1 MTLKLTRPVSEILS
15 VMLSICV
22 ILSFLV
28 IWFTT

>member
-1 MTLKLTRPVSEILS
+1 MTLKSTRPVSEILS